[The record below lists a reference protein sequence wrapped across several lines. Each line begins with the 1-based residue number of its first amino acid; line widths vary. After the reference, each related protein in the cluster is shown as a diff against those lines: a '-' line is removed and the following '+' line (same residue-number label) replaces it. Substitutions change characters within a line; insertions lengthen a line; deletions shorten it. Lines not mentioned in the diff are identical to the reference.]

1 MTIYT
6 SSVQLTDL
14 PDGFLEL
21 NSNILTEQE
30 RIYAAA
36 ITDWLQQSEWRCGRI
51 LLRYLVASAYD
62 VPISGITI
70 HCLSSGQ
77 LVAETPIGQV
87 NVSHSRI
94 PGVWAGATARAFPI
108 GLDLVD
114 VRAFPVDIDGA
125 AVSADAWAT
134 LEALAKVT
142 QRGLDWALS
151 ANCYP
156 VDGLL
161 TAPSGE
167 RYRAAYL
174 QNLPRNVRGVVLV
187 PVEHTCDVNE
197 VDIIGRINCHFN
209 EFNE

>member
-6 SSVQLTDL
+6 SYVQLTDL

-21 NSNILTEQE
+21 NRNILTEQE
-30 RIYAAA
+30 RSYAAA

-51 LLRYLVASAYD
+51 LLRYLVATAYD
-62 VPISGITI
+62 VPVSGITI
-70 HCLSSGQ
+70 HSLSSGQ
-77 LVAETPIGQV
+77 LVADTPIGQV

-108 GLDLVD
+108 GVDLVD
-114 VRAFPVDIDGA
+114 VSAFPVDIDG
-125 AVSADAWAT
+125 DAISGDTWAT

-156 VDGLL
+156 VDGLI

-167 RYRAAYL
+167 RYRTVFL
-174 QNLPRNVRGVVLV
+174 QDLPGDLRGVVLV

-197 VDIIGRINCHFN
+197 VDIAAKMLCHFN
-209 EFNE
+209 E

>member
-6 SSVQLTDL
+6 SYVQLSEL

-21 NSNILTEQE
+21 NSNILTDQE
-30 RIYAAA
+30 RSYAAA

-51 LLRYLVASAYD
+51 LLRYLVATAYD
-62 VPISGITI
+62 VPVSGITI
-70 HCLSSGQ
+70 HSLSSGQ

-94 PGVWAGATARAFPI
+94 PGVWAGATSRASPI

-114 VRAFPVDIDGA
+114 VSAFPVDIDGDA
-125 AVSADAWAT
+125 ISADTWAT
-134 LEALAKVT
+134 VEALAKVT

-151 ANCYP
+151 ATCYP

-167 RYRAAYL
+167 RYRTAFL
-174 QNLPRNVRGVVLV
+174 QNLPVDVRAVVLF
-187 PVEHTCDVNE
+187 PVEHTCDVKD
-197 VDIIGRINCHFN
+197 VDIAAKIICYFN
-209 EFNE
+209 E

>member
-6 SSVQLTDL
+6 AFVQLSEL

-30 RIYAAA
+30 RSYAAA

-51 LLRYLVASAYD
+51 LLRYLVAAAYD

-70 HCLSSGQ
+70 HSLSSGQ

-114 VRAFPVDIDGA
+114 VADFPVDLNGA
-125 AVSADAWAT
+125 TISADAWAT

-151 ANCYP
+151 AACYP
-156 VDGLL
+156 VEGLL

-167 RYRAAYL
+167 RYRTAFL
-174 QNLPRNVRGVVLV
+174 QNLPTDVRGVVLG
-187 PVEHTCDVNE
+187 PAELSWDVMDI
-197 VDIIGRINCHFN
+197 DIISKK
-209 EFNE
+209 

>member
-1 MTIYT
+1 MTVYT
-6 SSVQLTDL
+6 AFVHLSDL
-14 PDGFLEL
+14 PDGFLDL

-36 ITDWLQQSEWRCGRI
+36 ITDWLQQSEWSCGRI
-51 LLRYLVASAYD
+51 LLRYLVANAYD
-62 VPISGITI
+62 VPISAITI
-70 HCLSSGQ
+70 HSLSSGQ
-77 LVAETPIGQV
+77 LVAETPNGQV

-94 PGVWAGATARAFPI
+94 SGMWAGATARTIPI

-114 VRAFPVDIDGA
+114 VSAFPVDIGGDTLD
-125 AVSADAWAT
+125 ADTWAT

-151 ANCYP
+151 ATCYP

-167 RYRAAYL
+167 RFRTVFL
-174 QNLPRNVRGVVLV
+174 QDLPPAVRGVVLG
-187 PVEHTCDVNE
+187 PAEAALNTE
-197 VDIIGRINCHFN
+197 SINLLCSFQG
-209 EFNE
+209 

>member
-1 MTIYT
+1 MTVYT
-6 SSVQLTDL
+6 AFVQLSDL

-51 LLRYLVASAYD
+51 LLRFLVATAYD
-62 VPISGITI
+62 VPISDITI
-70 HCLSSGQ
+70 HSLSSGQ
-77 LVAETPIGQV
+77 LVAESPIGRV
-87 NVSHSRI
+87 NLSHSRI
-94 PGVWAGATARAFPI
+94 PGMWAGATARTIPI

-114 VRAFPVDIDGA
+114 VSAFPVDIGGDTLD
-125 AVSADAWAT
+125 ADTWAT

-156 VDGLL
+156 VDGLVI
-161 TAPSGE
+161 APNGE
-167 RYRAAYL
+167 TFQVTLLRE
-174 QNLPRNVRGVVLV
+174 LPPGVCGVVLG
-187 PVEHTCDVNE
+187 PADSALNTES
-197 VDIIGRINCHFN
+197 INLFCSFHG
-209 EFNE
+209 

>member
-1 MTIYT
+1 MTVYNAF
-6 SSVQLTDL
+6 VQLSDL
-14 PDGFLEL
+14 TDGFLEL

-36 ITDWLQQSEWRCGRI
+36 ISDWLQQSEWRCGRI
-51 LLRYLVASAYD
+51 LLRYLVTTAYD
-62 VPISGITI
+62 VPISDITI
-70 HCLSSGQ
+70 HSLSSGQ
-77 LVAETPIGQV
+77 LVAETPIGRV
-87 NVSHSRI
+87 NLSHSRI
-94 PGVWAGATARAFPI
+94 PGMWAGATARTIPI

-114 VRAFPVDIDGA
+114 VSAFPVGIDGDA
-125 AVSADAWAT
+125 ISADTWAI

-167 RYRAAYL
+167 RYRTAFL
-174 QNLPRNVRGVVLV
+174 QNLPVDVRGVVLV
-187 PVEHTCDVNE
+187 PAELSLDVRNI
-197 VDIIGRINCHFN
+197 DIMSDK
-209 EFNE
+209 

>member
-1 MTIYT
+1 MTVYT
-6 SSVQLTDL
+6 AFVQLSDL

-36 ITDWLQQSEWRCGRI
+36 ITDWIQQSEWRCGRI
-51 LLRYLVASAYD
+51 LLRFLVATAYD
-62 VPISGITI
+62 VPISDITI
-70 HCLSSGQ
+70 HSLSSGQ
-77 LVAETPIGQV
+77 LVAETPNGQV

-94 PGVWAGATARAFPI
+94 PGMWAGATARAFPI

-114 VRAFPVDIDGA
+114 ISAFPVDVIGDAIDADTWA
-125 AVSADAWAT
+125 A

-167 RYRAAYL
+167 RFRTVFL
-174 QNLPRNVRGVVLV
+174 QGLPIDVRCVVLV
-187 PVEHTCDVNE
+187 PAELSLVVRNI
-197 VDIIGRINCHFN
+197 DIMSDK
-209 EFNE
+209 

>member
-6 SSVQLTDL
+6 GFVQLTEL

-21 NSNILTEQE
+21 NRNILTEQE
-30 RIYAAA
+30 RSYAAA

-51 LLRYLVASAYD
+51 LLRCLVATTYD
-62 VPISGITI
+62 VPVLGITI
-70 HCLSSGQ
+70 HSLSSGQ

-114 VRAFPVDIDGA
+114 VADFPVDVNGA
-125 AVSADAWAT
+125 AVSADAWAI

-151 ANCYP
+151 AACYP
-156 VDGLL
+156 VDGLV
-161 TAPSGE
+161 TVPNGE
-167 RYRAAYL
+167 RYRTVFL
-174 QNLPRNVRGVVLV
+174 QDLPGDLRGVVLV

>member
-1 MTIYT
+1 MTVYT
-6 SSVQLTDL
+6 AFVQLSDL

-51 LLRYLVASAYD
+51 LLRYLVATAYD
-62 VPISGITI
+62 VPISDITI
-70 HCLSSGQ
+70 HSLSSGQ
-77 LVAETPIGQV
+77 LVAESPIGRV
-87 NVSHSRI
+87 NLSHSRI
-94 PGVWAGATARAFPI
+94 PGMWAGATARAFPI

-114 VRAFPVDIDGA
+114 ISAFPVDVIGDAID
-125 AVSADAWAT
+125 ADTWVA

-167 RYRAAYL
+167 RFRTVFL
-174 QNLPRNVRGVVLV
+174 QNLPMDVRGVVLV
-187 PVEHTCDVNE
+187 PPELSLDVRNI
-197 VDIIGRINCHFN
+197 DIMSDK
-209 EFNE
+209 

>member
-1 MTIYT
+1 MSIYT
-6 SSVQLTDL
+6 SSVQLSEL

-21 NSNILTEQE
+21 NRNILTEQE
-30 RIYAAA
+30 RLYAAA

-51 LLRYLVASAYD
+51 LLRYLVATAYD
-62 VPISGITI
+62 VPVSDITI
-70 HCLSSGQ
+70 HSLSSGQ

-94 PGVWAGATARAFPI
+94 PGVWAGATSRASPI

-114 VRAFPVDIDGA
+114 VADFPVDVNGA

-151 ANCYP
+151 AACYP

-161 TAPSGE
+161 TAPSGDS
-167 RYRAAYL
+167 YRTAFL
-174 QNLPRNVRGVVLV
+174 QNLPADVRGVVLG
-187 PVEHTCDVNE
+187 PAELSWDVMDI
-197 VDIIGRINCHFN
+197 DIICKK
-209 EFNE
+209 

>member
-1 MTIYT
+1 MTVYT
-6 SSVQLTDL
+6 AFVQLAEL
-14 PDGFLEL
+14 PNGFLEL
-21 NSNILTEQE
+21 NGNVLTEQE

-51 LLRYLVASAYD
+51 LLRYLVATAYD
-62 VPISGITI
+62 VPISDITI
-70 HCLSSGQ
+70 HSLSSGQ
-77 LVAETPIGQV
+77 LVAETPIGRV
-87 NVSHSRI
+87 NLSHSRI
-94 PGVWAGATARAFPI
+94 PGMWAGATARAFPI

-114 VRAFPVDIDGA
+114 ISAFPVDVIGDAIDADTWA
-125 AVSADAWAT
+125 A

-167 RYRAAYL
+167 RFRTVFL
-174 QNLPRNVRGVVLV
+174 QGLPIDVCCVVLV
-187 PVEHTCDVNE
+187 PAELSLDVRNI
-197 VDIIGRINCHFN
+197 DIMSDK
-209 EFNE
+209 

>member
-1 MTIYT
+1 MTVYT
-6 SSVQLTDL
+6 AFVQLSDL

-51 LLRYLVASAYD
+51 LLRYLVATAYD
-62 VPISGITI
+62 VPISDITI
-70 HCLSSGQ
+70 HSLSSGQ

-94 PGVWAGATARAFPI
+94 PGMWAGATARTFPI

-114 VRAFPVDIDGA
+114 VRAFPVDIVGDA
-125 AVSADAWAT
+125 IDADTWAT
-134 LEALAKVT
+134 MEALAKVT

-151 ANCYP
+151 AACYP

-167 RYRAAYL
+167 RYRTAIL
-174 QNLPRNVRGVVLV
+174 QNLPKEVRGVMLV
-187 PVEHTCDVNE
+187 PMEHTCVVKF
-197 VDIIGRINCHFN
+197 VDIITKNICYFN
-209 EFNE
+209 E

>member
-6 SSVQLTDL
+6 AFVQLSDL

-21 NSNILTEQE
+21 SSNILTEQE
-30 RIYAAA
+30 RSYAAA

-51 LLRYLVASAYD
+51 LLRYLVAAAYD
-62 VPISGITI
+62 VAISDIKI
-70 HCLSSGQ
+70 HSLSSGQ

-114 VRAFPVDIDGA
+114 VADFPVDVNGA

-151 ANCYP
+151 AVCYP
-156 VDGLL
+156 VDGLV
-161 TAPSGE
+161 TAQSGD
-167 RYRAAYL
+167 RYRTAFL
-174 QNLPRNVRGVVLV
+174 QNLPADVRGVVLG
-187 PVEHTCDVNE
+187 PAELSWDVMDI
-197 VDIIGRINCHFN
+197 DIISKK
-209 EFNE
+209 

>member
-6 SSVQLTDL
+6 AFVQLSEL

-51 LLRYLVASAYD
+51 LLRYLVATAYD
-62 VPISGITI
+62 VPVSGITI
-70 HCLSSGQ
+70 HSLSSGQ

-114 VRAFPVDIDGA
+114 VADFPVDMNGA

-134 LEALAKVT
+134 VEALAKVT

-151 ANCYP
+151 AACYP
-156 VDGLL
+156 VEGLL

-167 RYRAAYL
+167 RYRTAFL
-174 QNLPRNVRGVVLV
+174 QNLPTDVRAVVLF
-187 PVEHTCDVNE
+187 PVEHTCDVKD
-197 VDIIGRINCHFN
+197 VDIVAKILCHYN
-209 EFNE
+209 E

>member
-1 MTIYT
+1 MTVYT
-6 SSVQLTDL
+6 AFVQLSDL
-14 PDGFLEL
+14 TDGFLEL
-21 NSNILTEQE
+21 NSDILTEQE

-51 LLRYLVASAYD
+51 LLRYLVATAYD
-62 VPISGITI
+62 VPISDITI
-70 HCLSSGQ
+70 HSLSSGQ
-77 LVAETPIGQV
+77 LVAETPIGRV
-87 NVSHSRI
+87 NLSHSRI
-94 PGVWAGATARAFPI
+94 PGMWAGATARAFPI

-114 VRAFPVDIDGA
+114 VSAFPVGIDGDA
-125 AVSADAWAT
+125 ISADTWAI

-167 RYRAAYL
+167 RYRTAFL
-174 QNLPRNVRGVVLV
+174 QNLPVDVRGVVLV
-187 PVEHTCDVNE
+187 PAELSLDVRNI
-197 VDIIGRINCHFN
+197 DIMSDK
-209 EFNE
+209 

>member
-6 SSVQLTDL
+6 SFVQLSDL

-21 NSNILTEQE
+21 NSNILTEKE
-30 RIYAAA
+30 RSYAAA

-51 LLRYLVASAYD
+51 LLRYLVATAYD
-62 VPISGITI
+62 VPVSDITI
-70 HCLSSGQ
+70 HSLSSGQ

-108 GLDLVD
+108 GVDLVD
-114 VRAFPVDIDGA
+114 VSAFPVDIDG
-125 AVSADAWAT
+125 DAISGDTWAT

-156 VDGLL
+156 VDGLI

-167 RYRAAYL
+167 RYRTVFL
-174 QNLPRNVRGVVLV
+174 QDLPGDLRGVVLV

-197 VDIIGRINCHFN
+197 VDIAAKMLCHFN
-209 EFNE
+209 E

>member
-6 SSVQLTDL
+6 RYVHLTDL

-30 RIYAAA
+30 RSYAAA

-51 LLRYLVASAYD
+51 LLRYLVAAAYD

-70 HCLSSGQ
+70 HSLSSGQ

-94 PGVWAGATARAFPI
+94 PGMWAGATSRASPI

-114 VRAFPVDIDGA
+114 VADFPVDLNGA

-151 ANCYP
+151 AACYP

-167 RYRAAYL
+167 RYRTAFL
-174 QNLPRNVRGVVLV
+174 QNLPTDVRGVVLG
-187 PVEHTCDVNE
+187 PAELSWDVMDI
-197 VDIIGRINCHFN
+197 DIICKK
-209 EFNE
+209 

>member
-1 MTIYT
+1 MTVYT
-6 SSVQLTDL
+6 AFVQLSDL

-51 LLRYLVASAYD
+51 LLRFLVATAYD
-62 VPISGITI
+62 VPISDITI
-70 HCLSSGQ
+70 HSLSSGQ
-77 LVAETPIGQV
+77 LVAETPNGQV

-94 PGVWAGATARAFPI
+94 PGMWAGATARAFPI

-114 VRAFPVDIDGA
+114 ISAFPVDVIGDAIDADTWA
-125 AVSADAWAT
+125 A

-167 RYRAAYL
+167 RFRTVFL
-174 QNLPRNVRGVVLV
+174 QGLPIDVRCVVLV
-187 PVEHTCDVNE
+187 PAELSLVVRNI
-197 VDIIGRINCHFN
+197 DIMSDK
-209 EFNE
+209 

>member
-21 NSNILTEQE
+21 NRNILTEQE
-30 RIYAAA
+30 RSYAAA

-51 LLRYLVASAYD
+51 LLRYLVATAYD
-62 VPISGITI
+62 VPVSGITI
-70 HCLSSGQ
+70 HFLSIGQ

-94 PGVWAGATARAFPI
+94 PGVWAGATARTISI

-114 VRAFPVDIDGA
+114 VADFPVDMNGA

-161 TAPSGE
+161 TASSGE
-167 RYRAAYL
+167 RYRAAFL
-174 QNLPRNVRGVVLV
+174 QNVPADVRAVVLF
-187 PVEHTCDVNE
+187 PVEHTCDVKD
-197 VDIIGRINCHFN
+197 VDVAAKILCHFN
-209 EFNE
+209 E